1 LQTAK
6 IKDVREGMEN
16 VSLTARVVTIE
27 RKGTV
32 ETRYGPAEIAVAV
45 IEDETGRIRL
55 KLWRSQIDKA
65 KVGSRV
71 RIENAFASTF
81 DGKLEL
87 NVGSKGKIEGL

>member
-6 IKDVREGMEN
+6 IKDIRDGMEN
-16 VSLTARVVTIE
+16 VNITARVTAIE
-27 RKGTV
+27 RRGTV
-32 ETRYGPAEIAVAV
+32 ETRYGPAETAVAV

-65 KVGSRV
+65 KVGSMV

-81 DGKLEL
+81 DGRLEL
-87 NVGSKGKIEGL
+87 NVGSRGKIEGL